1 MKSSVGETTSN
12 ASNAPKGFV
21 KSEFRKGYKID
32 ILPYQTHGIIS
43 RVLWA
48 SKDHEI
54 RIIPG
59 YDPTTGA
66 ILPQNI
72 KVDRYSREADPG
84 EYVSDTFYQ
93 ARVVDRFGSL
103 SAPFI
108 CDYAPGS
115 PDALAYGGETVLHNF
130 IRDIMYSC
138 NDRGKSKRI
147 KPINEWYM
155 WCSPG
160 PSARLDYDKTS
171 LLMQAL
177 IFKVNGAVNSDFET
191 KQPLVDEEGNVL
203 PLLAVVAINNQ
214 GSISNLLRALVE
226 PKDFAKPLD
235 PFTNNNYGPMAELDG
250 IKLFLNTHQ
259 DAKNHAELLP
269 SVQVRGDG
277 WTMTPFP
284 IEADCIPSLWHPWD
298 QLLCYMTAEEQVRLC
313 AQEFGADTVNY
324 VLGNNPK
331 MATVPIPDDIRK
343 AGYGRYSAYV
353 GAGGSPAAPSTIAD
367 AVSKARGVMT
377 ARGLGAGLGRPAV
390 GGMAP
395 YPPAAPGAPMQQQPV
410 GQVATHVDQAALQAE
425 VARIRQAQ
433 AGAAAPAPDA
443 QANAASDL
451 LDGQEG

>member
-1 MKSSVGETTSN
+1 MKSSIGETTSSS
-12 ASNAPKGFV
+12 SNAPKGFV
-21 KSEFRKGYKID
+21 KSEFRKGYKIEA
-32 ILPYQTHGIIS
+32 IPYQTHGIIS
-43 RVLWA
+43 RILWP

-59 YDPTTGA
+59 YDPATGTV
-66 ILPQNI
+66 LPQNI
-72 KVDRYSREADPG
+72 KVDRYSREEDPG

-93 ARVVDRFGSL
+93 ARVVDRFGTL

-130 IRDIMYSC
+130 IRDIMYSV
-138 NDRGKSKRI
+138 NDKGKSKRV

-155 WCSPG
+155 WCAPG
-160 PSARLDYDKTS
+160 PSAKLSFDKTS

-177 IFKVNGAVNSDFET
+177 IFKVNGANNSDFET
-191 KQPLVDEEGNVL
+191 KQPLLDENGNVL
-203 PLLAVVAINNQ
+203 PLLAVVAIDNQ
-214 GSISNLLRALVE
+214 GSIANLLRALVE
-226 PKDFAKPLD
+226 PKDFSKPLD

-250 IKLFLNTHQ
+250 NKLFLNTHQ

-277 WTMTPFP
+277 WTPTPFP
-284 IEADCIPSLWHPWD
+284 IEPEYIPLLWHPWD

-331 MATVPIPDDIRK
+331 MSTVPIPDDIRK
-343 AGYGRYSAYV
+343 AGYGRYAVYA
-353 GAGGSPAAPSTIAD
+353 GAGGSPAAPSTIGD
-367 AVSKARGVMT
+367 AINQARGAMT
-377 ARGLGAGLGRPAV
+377 GRGLGSGFGRPAAA
-390 GGMAP
+390 GMAP
-395 YPPAAPGAPMQQQPV
+395 YPQNAPGAPMQAQPV
-410 GQVATHVDQAALQAE
+410 GQVATHVDQTALQAE

-433 AGAAAPAPDA
+433 AGAAAQEADA
-443 QANAASDL
+443 QAAAAGAL